1 MKKIQVCTACG
12 SPRVMYDAYVDVND
26 PDNVKTFDDVFC
38 EDCRGVCSI
47 HEVEVPDDFD
57 MESDFYKEATNE
69 GA

>member
-1 MKKIQVCTACG
+1 MKKIRVCTYCG

-26 PDNVKTFDDVFC
+26 QDNVRTFDNVICD
-38 EDCRGVCSI
+38 DCGTECSI

-57 MESDFYKEATNE
+57 MDTGFYEE